1 MADLLEERADD
12 FARTESRNTGKPLK
26 FSSAFDVPL
35 TIDNLRF
42 FAAAARNLEGKAS
55 GEYLEGLTST
65 IRREPIGVCAS
76 IAPWNY
82 PLNMA
87 AWKIGPALAA
97 GNTVVLKPAELTPL
111 TALMLGRL
119 ALDAGLPPG
128 VLNVIPGPGPE
139 VGGVLAR
146 HEDVA
151 LISVTGSTRT
161 GASVMRE
168 AAGTVKRVHMELGG
182 KAPFVV
188 FADADLEAA
197 AEGAIVGAFANC
209 GQDCTAATR
218 IYVDDSVRDAFM
230 QRFLHKVDR
239 LVVGDPMDDVDQP
252 RAARLVCISVTAS
265 TPSSSAPVAAG
276 ATAERGGELPDGP
289 GAYYPPTV
297 ITGAAQD
304 SEIVQN
310 EVFGPVVCVLG
321 FDSRRRG
328 VRARPT
334 TRATASPPRP
344 GRATSSAPSAP
355 PASWRPARSGSTST
369 WRSDPRC
376 PTAGSRAPASARTCP
391 CTRSRSTRRSSTW
404 SSSSPA
410 LPRKDW
416 YDAVS
421 TPEDDM
427 TTDADIHLERVT
439 KRVRRDDGGRRPD
452 AVDPARRVLR
462 AARPLRLR
470 QDHHAADGRRLRGPD
485 RGPHLPRRRRRHA
498 AAAVQARRQ
507 HGLPVVRAVPAPD
520 RREERR
526 RSGSSARRSASPT

>member
-1 MADLLEERADD
+1 MRRSVHCAGEADSEGSVGRNGVPRGSENLAVTDEIQTHGLLIGGEEVSTAATRTVHDPATGAPLAEVADASAADAERAIAVARDAFRSGVWSRITPGERAAVIDRLADLLEERADD

-55 GEYLEGLTST
+55 GEYLDGLTST
-65 IRREPIGVCAS
+65 LRREPLGVCAS

-97 GNTVVLKPAELTPL
+97 GNTVVLKPSELTPL
-111 TALMLGRL
+111 TALMLGHA
-119 ALDAGLPPG
+119 ALEAGLPPG

-146 HEDVA
+146 SEDVA

-161 GASVMRE
+161 GTSVMRE

-188 FADADLEAA
+188 FDDADLEAA

-218 IYVDDSVRDAFM
+218 IYVQDGIRDAFLE
-230 QRFLHKVDR
+230 RFLHKVDR
-239 LVVGDPMDDVDQP
+239 LAVGDPMDPATNLGPLVSEAQRERVHAFVQ
-252 RAARLVCISVTAS
+252 RALE
-265 TPSSSAPVAAG
+265 AG
-276 ATAERGGELPDGP
+276 ASAERGGAPVGGP
-289 GAYYPPTV
+289 GAFYAPTV
-297 ITGAAQD
+297 ITGADQA

-321 FDSRRRG
+321 FSDDDEG
-328 VRARPT
+328 LAKAND
-334 TRATASPPRP
+334 TRYGLA
-344 GRATSSAPSAP
+344 
-355 PASWRPARSGSTST
+355 
-369 WRSDPRC
+369 
-376 PTAGSRAPASARTCP
+376 ASAW
-391 CTRSRSTRRSSTW
+391 TRDVFRAQRAARELEAGTVWINEHLAIGSEMPHGGVKGSGFGKDMSMY
-404 SSSSPA
+404 A
-410 LPRKDW
+410 LEEYTAIKHVVFETTGAARKEW

-421 TPEDDM
+421 NP
-427 TTDADIHLERVT
+427 
-439 KRVRRDDGGRRPD
+439 
-452 AVDPARRVLR
+452 
-462 AARPLRLR
+462 
-470 QDHHAADGRRLRGPD
+470 
-485 RGPHLPRRRRRHA
+485 
-498 AAAVQARRQ
+498 
-507 HGLPVVRAVPAPD
+507 
-520 RREERR
+520 EER
-526 RSGSSARRSASPT
+526 

>member
-1 MADLLEERADD
+1 MSIADKAQAHALLIDGQDVPSAATRSVHDPATGEPIAEVADASAADAERAVAAARAAFRSGVWSRITPGERAAVLDRLADLLEERADE
-12 FARTESRNTGKPLK
+12 FARIESRNTGKPLK

-35 TIDNLRF
+35 TIDNIRF

-119 ALDAGLPPG
+119 ALEAGLPAG
-128 VLNVIPGPGPE
+128 VLNVVPGPGPE
-139 VGGVLAR
+139 VGGALAR

-188 FADADLEAA
+188 FPDADLEAA

-218 IYVDDSVRDAFM
+218 IYVHDDVRADFM
-230 QRFLHKVDR
+230 ARLLHKVDR
-239 LVVGDPMDDVDQP
+239 LVVGDPMDDATNLGPLVSPAQRDRVHAFVE
-252 RAARLVCISVTAS
+252 RAL
-265 TPSSSAPVAAG
+265 AAG
-276 ATAERGGELPDGP
+276 ATAERGGALPDGS
-289 GAYYPPTV
+289 GAFYPPTV

-321 FDSRRRG
+321 FASDDEAFAKANG
-328 VRARPT
+328 
-334 TRATASPPRP
+334 TRYGLA
-344 GRATSSAPSAP
+344 
-355 PASWRPARSGSTST
+355 
-369 WRSDPRC
+369 
-376 PTAGSRAPASARTCP
+376 ASAW
-391 CTRSRSTRRSSTW
+391 TRDVFRAQRAARELEAGTVWINEHLAIGSEMPHGGVKGSGFGKDMSMY
-404 SSSSPA
+404 A
-410 LPRKDW
+410 LEEYTAVKHVVFELTGSPRKEW

-421 TPEDDM
+421 TPEH
-427 TTDADIHLERVT
+427 T
-439 KRVRRDDGGRRPD
+439 
-452 AVDPARRVLR
+452 
-462 AARPLRLR
+462 
-470 QDHHAADGRRLRGPD
+470 
-485 RGPHLPRRRRRHA
+485 
-498 AAAVQARRQ
+498 
-507 HGLPVVRAVPAPD
+507 
-520 RREERR
+520 
-526 RSGSSARRSASPT
+526 

>member
-1 MADLLEERADD
+1 MSIADNVHASALLIDGQDVRTTATREVHDPATGETIAEVADASAADAERAVAAARAAFRRGDWSGITPGERAAVLDRIADLLEERAGE

-55 GEYLEGLTST
+55 GEYLDGLTST

-97 GNTVVLKPAELTPL
+97 GNTVVLKPSELTPL

-119 ALDAGLPPG
+119 ALEAGLPPG
-128 VLNVIPGPGPE
+128 VLNVVPGPGPE

-168 AAGTVKRVHMELGG
+168 AAGTVKRVHLELGG

-188 FADADLEAA
+188 FEDADVEAA

-218 IYVDDSVRDAFM
+218 IYVHDAARDAFM
-230 QRFLHKVDR
+230 ERLLHKVDR
-239 LVVGDPMDDVDQP
+239 LVVGDPMDEATNLGPLVSLQQRERVHGFVD
-252 RAARLVCISVTAS
+252 RAL
-265 TPSSSAPVAAG
+265 AAG
-276 ATAERGGELPDGP
+276 ATAERGGAAPEGP
-289 GAYYPPTV
+289 GAYYLPTV

-304 SEIVQN
+304 SEIVQT
-310 EVFGPVVCVLG
+310 EVFGPVVCVLP
-321 FDSRRRG
+321 FSTDDE
-328 VRARPT
+328 AFAKAND
-334 TRATASPPRP
+334 TRFGLA
-344 GRATSSAPSAP
+344 
-355 PASWRPARSGSTST
+355 
-369 WRSDPRC
+369 
-376 PTAGSRAPASARTCP
+376 ASAW
-391 CTRSRSTRRSSTW
+391 TRDVFRAQRAARELEAGTVWINEHLAIGSEMPHGGVKGSGFGKDMSMY
-404 SSSSPA
+404 A
-410 LPRKDW
+410 LEEYTAVKHVVFELTGASRKDW

-421 TPEDDM
+421 TPE
-427 TTDADIHLERVT
+427 
-439 KRVRRDDGGRRPD
+439 
-452 AVDPARRVLR
+452 
-462 AARPLRLR
+462 
-470 QDHHAADGRRLRGPD
+470 
-485 RGPHLPRRRRRHA
+485 
-498 AAAVQARRQ
+498 
-507 HGLPVVRAVPAPD
+507 
-520 RREERR
+520 
-526 RSGSSARRSASPT
+526 

>member
-1 MADLLEERADD
+1 LSIADKAQAHALLIDGQDVPTTATRVVRDPATAEPIAEVADASAADAERAVQAARSAFKRGDWSRITPGERAAVIDRMADLLEERADD

-97 GNTVVLKPAELTPL
+97 GNTVVLKPSELTPL

-161 GASVMRE
+161 GTSVMRE

-188 FADADLEAA
+188 FEDADLEAA

-218 IYVDDSVRDAFM
+218 IYVHDDVRDQFM
-230 QRFLHKVDR
+230 ERLLHKVDR
-239 LVVGDPMDDVDQP
+239 LVVGDPMDEATNLGPLVSPDQRERVHAFVE
-252 RAARLVCISVTAS
+252 RARE
-265 TPSSSAPVAAG
+265 AG
-276 ATAERGGELPDGP
+276 ATAARGGEVPDGP
-289 GAYYPPTV
+289 GAFYPPTV

-321 FDSRRRG
+321 FGSDDEAFALANG
-328 VRARPT
+328 
-334 TRATASPPRP
+334 TRYGLA
-344 GRATSSAPSAP
+344 
-355 PASWRPARSGSTST
+355 
-369 WRSDPRC
+369 
-376 PTAGSRAPASARTCP
+376 ASAWTKDVFRAQRAARELEAGTVWINEHLAIGSEMP
-391 CTRSRSTRRSSTW
+391 HGGVKGSGFGKDMSMY
-404 SSSSPA
+404 A
-410 LPRKDW
+410 LEEYTAIKHVVFELTGAPRKEW

-421 TPEDDM
+421 TPE
-427 TTDADIHLERVT
+427 
-439 KRVRRDDGGRRPD
+439 
-452 AVDPARRVLR
+452 
-462 AARPLRLR
+462 
-470 QDHHAADGRRLRGPD
+470 
-485 RGPHLPRRRRRHA
+485 
-498 AAAVQARRQ
+498 
-507 HGLPVVRAVPAPD
+507 
-520 RREERR
+520 
-526 RSGSSARRSASPT
+526 

>member
-1 MADLLEERADD
+1 MSIADKAQAHALLIDGQDVPTAATRTVHDPATGEPIAEVADASAADAERAVQAAREAFRRAEWSRVTPAERAAVLDRMADLLEERAED

-97 GNTVVLKPAELTPL
+97 GNTVVLKPSELTPL

-119 ALDAGLPPG
+119 GLDAGLPPG

-188 FADADLEAA
+188 FEDADLEAA

-218 IYVDDSVRDAFM
+218 IYVHDGVRDAFM
-230 QRFLHKVDR
+230 ERLLHKVDR
-239 LVVGDPMDDVDQP
+239 LVVGDPMDDATNLGPLVSPQQRDRVHAFVQ
-252 RAARLVCISVTAS
+252 RALE
-265 TPSSSAPVAAG
+265 AG
-276 ATAERGGELPDGP
+276 ATATRGGELPDGP

-297 ITGAAQD
+297 ITGAAQE

-321 FDSRRRG
+321 FGSDDEAFALANG
-328 VRARPT
+328 
-334 TRATASPPRP
+334 TRYGLA
-344 GRATSSAPSAP
+344 
-355 PASWRPARSGSTST
+355 
-369 WRSDPRC
+369 
-376 PTAGSRAPASARTCP
+376 ASAW
-391 CTRSRSTRRSSTW
+391 TRDVFRAQRAARELEAGTVWINEHLAIGSEMPHGGVKGSGFGKDMSMY
-404 SSSSPA
+404 A
-410 LPRKDW
+410 LEEYTAVKHVVFELTGAPRKEW

-421 TPEDDM
+421 TPE
-427 TTDADIHLERVT
+427 
-439 KRVRRDDGGRRPD
+439 
-452 AVDPARRVLR
+452 
-462 AARPLRLR
+462 
-470 QDHHAADGRRLRGPD
+470 
-485 RGPHLPRRRRRHA
+485 
-498 AAAVQARRQ
+498 
-507 HGLPVVRAVPAPD
+507 
-520 RREERR
+520 
-526 RSGSSARRSASPT
+526 

>member
-1 MADLLEERADD
+1 MSIADNAQAHALLIDGQDVPSSATRTVLDPASGETIAEVADASAADAERAVAAARAAFRSGVWSRVTPGERAAVLDRMADLLEERADE

-55 GEYLEGLTST
+55 GEYLDGLTST

-97 GNTVVLKPAELTPL
+97 GNTVVLKPSELTPL

-128 VLNVIPGPGPE
+128 VLNVVPGPGPE

-188 FADADLEAA
+188 FEDADVEAA

-218 IYVDDSVRDAFM
+218 IYVHDGIRDAFM
-230 QRFLHKVDR
+230 ARLLHKVDR
-239 LVVGDPMDDVDQP
+239 LVVGDPLDESTNLGPLVSLDQRDRVHGFVE
-252 RAARLVCISVTAS
+252 RAR
-265 TPSSSAPVAAG
+265 AAG

-321 FDSRRRG
+321 FASDDE
-328 VRARPT
+328 AFAKAND
-334 TRATASPPRP
+334 TRYGLA
-344 GRATSSAPSAP
+344 
-355 PASWRPARSGSTST
+355 
-369 WRSDPRC
+369 
-376 PTAGSRAPASARTCP
+376 ASAW
-391 CTRSRSTRRSSTW
+391 TRDVFRAQRAARELEAGTVWINEHLAIGSEMPHGGVKGSGFGKDMSMY
-404 SSSSPA
+404 A
-410 LPRKDW
+410 LEEYTAIKHVVFELTGAPRKEW

-421 TPEDDM
+421 NPED
-427 TTDADIHLERVT
+427 T
-439 KRVRRDDGGRRPD
+439 
-452 AVDPARRVLR
+452 
-462 AARPLRLR
+462 
-470 QDHHAADGRRLRGPD
+470 
-485 RGPHLPRRRRRHA
+485 
-498 AAAVQARRQ
+498 
-507 HGLPVVRAVPAPD
+507 
-520 RREERR
+520 
-526 RSGSSARRSASPT
+526 